1 MRIKVA
7 AAWIT
12 VVGCVGGAPAGA
24 QDLGPQFM
32 KFGDGI
38 YAYVGKNFKSNTGG
52 SSPWPGRRSRTGWC

>member
-7 AAWIT
+7 AAWIM

-38 YAYVGKNFKSNTGG
+38 YAYVGRTSNPTPALF
-52 SSPWPGRRSRTGWC
+52 SRRTGWC